1 MLTDANYVDP
11 YNQKFK
17 LKVMIGSV
25 YLYYSR
31 FLSIQQ
37 YSLRHTD
44 QSRDYMECCLYSVQN
59 SFVYSLDRTIP
70 QRIL

>member
-1 MLTDANYVDP
+1 
-11 YNQKFK
+11 
-17 LKVMIGSV
+17 MIDSL

-44 QSRDYMECCLYSVQN
+44 LSRDYMECCPYSVRN
-59 SFVYSLDRTIP
+59 IVVYSLDRTSP
-70 QRIL
+70 QHIL